1 MNQGFLLYIS
11 SVNCGFWSNLLQKS
25 SVENLIFCAVKTLT
39 AFYLERTKHGQLS
52 KHKAMVTYQKL
63 IFLCMMLKKGQT
75 PFRNS
80 VNTARF
86 LKYNWPFFNLT
97 PKRELL
103 FPSKGRPSIKK
114 ANRHKKIKPP
124 WKQIKHSFH
133 HTHFLLFS
141 PFFIRSYAFT
151 RIFTEKNILDRN
163 IFHGA
168 SWSCLKKL
176 LNKNTSKQKDKRSSN
191 ECIYSCYHFI
201 FTYNYS
207 FLSKLI

>member
-114 ANRHKKIKPP
+114 ANRHKKANHRGNKSNTVSITH
-124 WKQIKHSFH
+124 ISFFFL
-133 HTHFLLFS
+133 HFLFDPTLSPGFS
-141 PFFIRSYAFT
+141 PK
-151 RIFTEKNILDRN
+151 RI
-163 IFHGA
+163 
-168 SWSCLKKL
+168 
-176 LNKNTSKQKDKRSSN
+176 
-191 ECIYSCYHFI
+191 Y
-201 FTYNYS
+201 
-207 FLSKLI
+207 